1 MKYKCYFA
9 FTVVLTLCGELS
21 LFIQI
26 TQGVCHE
33 GRNFGSALLM
43 HLLLVNLITA
53 FTFLLDKCLAVNN
66 GCRIPELVLC
76 IMTFFGAPIGALFGM
91 HCCCHKTKKKSFKDK
106 IFCLCFINMAWFSVL
121 VTIIGVDGQIFCYQL
136 QNILKYFESLMMKL
150 YENQ

>member
-9 FTVVLTLCGELS
+9 FTVVLTLCGEL
-21 LFIQI
+21 

-33 GRNFGSALLM
+33 GGNFGSALLM
-43 HLLLVNLITA
+43 HLLLINLITA
-53 FTFLLDKCLAVNN
+53 FTFSFDKCLAVNN

-76 IMTFFGAPIGALFGM
+76 IMTFFGAPIGALFRM
-91 HCCCHKTKKKSFKDK
+91 HCCYHKNKKKSFKDK

-121 VTIIGVDGQIFCYQL
+121 VIIIGVDGQIFCYQL